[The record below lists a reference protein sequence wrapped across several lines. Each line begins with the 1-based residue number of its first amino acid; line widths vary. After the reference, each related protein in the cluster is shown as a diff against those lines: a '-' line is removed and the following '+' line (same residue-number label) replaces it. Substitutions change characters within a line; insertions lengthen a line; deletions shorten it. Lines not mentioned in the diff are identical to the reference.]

1 MQFSVDRGALLS
13 AMAHVHRVVE
23 RRNTIPILSN
33 VLIRADAGEIRL
45 RATDLDLEATE
56 RVAAT
61 VSAPGSL
68 TVPASTLYD
77 IVRKLPSRG
86 TLECD
91 AKADGSALVI
101 VAGRSRFVLQALPET
116 DFPEIDTGTLP
127 HRFSI
132 TAGELRRLIDRT
144 QFAISTDETR
154 YYLNGIFLH
163 VLGRGDGRQL
173 RAVATDGHRLAYAEA
188 DAPKGS
194 EEMPGIIIPRKAIG
208 EIHKLADDPE
218 AAMTF
223 ELSDSK
229 IRLTV
234 GDLVLTSKLIDG
246 TFPVYERVI
255 PTGNDKRMLIDRDQL
270 AQAVDRVAT
279 VSTGKGRGIK
289 FTLSRDRLVLNT
301 GNSEGGSGIEE
312 LATEYAGPN
321 IEIGF
326 NARYVL
332 DALASVEPG
341 PVLLRIGTP
350 ADPARFEPPA
360 SSAIDERALII
371 LMPMRVT

>member
-1 MQFSVDRGALLS
+1 MKFSVDRGSLLS

-33 VLIRADAGEIRL
+33 VLIRAGGGELHL

-61 VSAPGSL
+61 VAAPGSL
-68 TVPASTLYD
+68 TVPAATLYD

-101 VAGRSRFVLQALPET
+101 VAGRSRFVLQALPES
-116 DFPEIDTGTLP
+116 DFPELDTGTLP

-132 TAGELRRLIDRT
+132 AAGELKRLIDRT

-154 YYLNGIFLH
+154 YYLNGIFFH
-163 VLGRGDGRQL
+163 VLGQGAGRRL
-173 RAVATDGHRLAYAEA
+173 RAVATDGHRLSYAEVE
-188 DAPKGS
+188 APEGS
-194 EEMPGIIIPRKAIG
+194 EDMPGIIVPRKAIG

-218 AAMTF
+218 AVLTF
-223 ELSDSK
+223 ELSDTK

-234 GDLVLTSKLIDG
+234 SDLVLTSKLIDG
-246 TFPVYERVI
+246 TFPDYERVI
-255 PTGNDKRMLIDRDQL
+255 PAGNDKRMLIDRDQL

-289 FTLSRDRLVLNT
+289 FSLSQSRLVLST
-301 GNSEGGSGIEE
+301 GNSEGGSGVEE
-312 LATEYAGPN
+312 LAAEYAGPD

-326 NARYVL
+326 NTRYVL

-341 PVLLRIGTP
+341 PVLLRIGSP
-350 ADPARFEPPA
+350 GDPARVEPPA
-360 SSAIDERALII
+360 SSEDSGRDLII